1 MILHHQLNTAP
12 VRAADAVPT
21 QQRFEQQRR
30 ERLER
35 MQAAAINAPA
45 PLTRRIRV
53 VVPVTPPV
61 EEPAPAPP
69 PRIATSKGRAIVVE
83 VALAH
88 GLNWRDLIG
97 PGRTQKLVAP
107 RNEVAFRLITE
118 LRMSYPAAGRVLG
131 GRDHTTVLHACR
143 RYAASSPEAAAAWRR
158 HIESEQATRAQKAE
172 AARSMHARGMTIKHI
187 SASLH
192 MRSDTLKQ
200 IIFGG
205 QQ

>member
-12 VRAADAVPT
+12 VRASDAVPT
-21 QQRFEQQRR
+21 QQRFEQERR
-30 ERLER
+30 ARLER
-35 MQAAAINAPA
+35 MRAAAVAPA
-45 PLTRRIRV
+45 AVRRPTRV
-53 VVPVTPPV
+53 LVPVPPPV
-61 EEPAPAPP
+61 EELAPAPP

-83 VALAH
+83 VAQAY

-143 RYAASSPEAAAAWRR
+143 RYAASSPEAAEAWRR

-172 AARSMHARGMTIKHI
+172 AARSMHARGMPIKHI